1 DYATDIV
8 YSKDRNKIF
17 LSGTYNGASLDL
29 DVTGTGGPNNIGP
42 STDTDAFYVQY
53 DKSFEHVG
61 HAKFYGP
68 SEQHIASMSLWNDTG
83 DTILVGGGFKSQL
96 SYGSSTL
103 NAYGALDSYMLLIK
117 TGATPTYLKSIH
129 FGGSQDDILYTT
141 CVSTSREAVA
151 GGYFNGK
158 VDFDASTS
166 TYELTPTFPSGYI
179 VAYGDNLLP
188 YTNIYLSGSGDD
200 EINTLTIDNNGEVF
214 ASGTYTS
221 FAKIGSFNLTSAGG
235 TDVFIQRKHKTGADA
250 WAINAARLPNGV
262 AVFNPQE
269 ISNKLSSAG
278 NDKSRSIASGDTSVY
293 LAYIKN
299 DTAYVQRINR
309 NTGGPIWSQKINK
322 NGSDIAGIV
331 VDDQYLYFVGDS
343 AGVHIT
349 QRVNKNTGGPIWS
362 QRVPNGK
369 SKAIT
374 QDHSDLYT
382 VKDSSGYAVVSRVN
396 KNTGGPIWSQRIAG
410 HSGSS
415 IAVMGDDIFMMS
427 DSSGNIVLRK
437 INKNTGGPIW
447 SQRVGTGTLG
457 RVTVNY
463 TKGAVYISGTFTG
476 TSSYLG
482 LTSGGGTDGFVA
494 RVNKN
499 TGGPVWSQRVGGP
512 GADSIKVLEV
522 TLGSDVYIA
531 GNTQGGTFG
540 NTSAGPGIFLVR
552 LSLDS
557 LDKSTFIEPIK
568 TNFDEFDC
576 QIYPNPT
583 RDIFN
588 ISATLSA
595 PEYVQIRLLDL
606 KGRIVFQEMQG
617 KQSIIQ
623 SSVDIGE
630 LPNGLYILQ
639 IQAGKQQVTRKVV
652 KY

>member
-1 DYATDIV
+1 
-8 YSKDRNKIF
+8 
-17 LSGTYNGASLDL
+17 
-29 DVTGTGGPNNIGP
+29 
-42 STDTDAFYVQY
+42 
-53 DKSFEHVG
+53 
-61 HAKFYGP
+61 
-68 SEQHIASMSLWNDTG
+68 
-83 DTILVGGGFKSQL
+83 
-96 SYGSSTL
+96 
-103 NAYGALDSYMLLIK
+103 
-117 TGATPTYLKSIH
+117 
-129 FGGSQDDILYTT
+129 
-141 CVSTSREAVA
+141 
-151 GGYFNGK
+151 
-158 VDFDASTS
+158 
-166 TYELTPTFPSGYI
+166 
-179 VAYGDNLLP
+179 
-188 YTNIYLSGSGDD
+188 
-200 EINTLTIDNNGEVF
+200 
-214 ASGTYTS
+214 
-221 FAKIGSFNLTSAGG
+221 
-235 TDVFIQRKHKTGADA
+235 
-250 WAINAARLPNGV
+250 
-262 AVFNPQE
+262 
-269 ISNKLSSAG
+269 
-278 NDKSRSIASGDTSVY
+278 
-293 LAYIKN
+293 N

-540 NTSAGPGIFLVR
+540 NTSAGP
-552 LSLDS
+552 
-557 LDKSTFIEPIK
+557 
-568 TNFDEFDC
+568 
-576 QIYPNPT
+576 
-583 RDIFN
+583 
-588 ISATLSA
+588 
-595 PEYVQIRLLDL
+595 
-606 KGRIVFQEMQG
+606 
-617 KQSIIQ
+617 
-623 SSVDIGE
+623 
-630 LPNGLYILQ
+630 
-639 IQAGKQQVTRKVV
+639 
-652 KY
+652 